1 MWQMAG
7 MERAFQANGRKFS
20 QLKEFTVDWEK
31 YFERAF
37 FKG

>member
-20 QLKEFTVDWEK
+20 QLIEYTVDWKK
-31 YFERAF
+31 YFARAF